1 MSILLVIDHLGSGGS
16 QRQLVNLAL
25 GLQSKG
31 HEVSIFVYHPQI
43 DFFEREL
50 RAHSLNL
57 VKSEAGSFGKFNI
70 LLDLFR
76 TIQSLEP
83 KAIISFLDTPNVLV
97 ESVGMLQ
104 RLLRVKT
111 RPKLIVSE
119 RSNKKNET
127 SLIKS
132 LLFRMSHV
140 LADVVVCNSYT
151 HAAYLKKFFWITS
164 KVHVIYNGLLEE
176 SFYRAVGNEQNND
189 TYFVVGRISEEKNV
203 INVLKSRLNFEGSVQ
218 ASELTSTLRDVSSL
232 MSLAANIEVLDEF
245 VRVSDIKSQVQ
256 WLGEVENMHLVYR
269 NYKAVIHASFYEGL
283 PNVICEA
290 ISSSVAVL
298 ASNVCDNPNLL
309 RFSDERFL
317 FRPECARDIARS
329 IFEFERLIPSR

>member
-1 MSILLVIDHLGSGGS
+1 MD

-50 RAHSLNL
+50 QSAQLKLSQVRGGFIWEVQYSIRPIPNNSVVRA
-57 VKSEAGSFGKFNI
+57 KSDHF
-70 LLDLFR
+70 
-76 TIQSLEP
+76 
-83 KAIISFLDTPNVLV
+83 FLDTPNVLV

-176 SFYRAVGNEQNND
+176 SFTERLAMNKI
-189 TYFVVGRISEEKNV
+189 TIHISWSVVY
-203 INVLKSRLNFEGSVQ
+203 
-218 ASELTSTLRDVSSL
+218 LRKKMSL
-232 MSLAANIEVLDEF
+232 MFSEP
-245 VRVSDIKSQVQ
+245 SQ
-256 WLGEVENMHLVYR
+256 
-269 NYKAVIHASFYEGL
+269 F
-283 PNVICEA
+283 
-290 ISSSVAVL
+290 
-298 ASNVCDNPNLL
+298 
-309 RFSDERFL
+309 
-317 FRPECARDIARS
+317 
-329 IFEFERLIPSR
+329 